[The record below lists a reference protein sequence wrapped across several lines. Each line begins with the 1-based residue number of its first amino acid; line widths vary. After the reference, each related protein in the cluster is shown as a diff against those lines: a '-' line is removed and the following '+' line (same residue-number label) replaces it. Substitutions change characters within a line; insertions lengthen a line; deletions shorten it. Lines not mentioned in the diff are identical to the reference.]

1 MKNAFIFFK
10 LSKKRSYIVSY
21 CSLYE
26 EIYFEKVYKVSSSLM
41 SKYKNIFKPGN
52 IYESTSIRGLS

>member
-21 CSLYE
+21 CLLYE

-41 SKYKNIFKPGN
+41 SIIKISFKPGN
-52 IYESTSIRGLS
+52 IYENINIKGLS